1 MKKILLITI
10 TVLLVS
16 CEAKQDLSL
25 YNTNKEVAQ
34 KMLMSYTSPTN
45 FELFKSLIHEEIEH
59 QSPMYGVGKIGY
71 DKVLIDAEFYMTN
84 FKDVTFED
92 AIWLPGV
99 DETTLTPDGSVRV
112 YGTWKGVSIATG
124 KSFSLDS
131 YHYFNAKEGKVY
143 ESGDFFDA
151 SGMMI
156 AVAADQA
163 VVAEEAAE

>member
-163 VVAEEAAE
+163 VVAEEGAE

>member
-10 TVLLVS
+10 TFLLVS

-99 DETTLTPDGSVRV
+99 DETILTPDGSVRV
-112 YGTWKGVSIATG
+112 YGTWTG
-124 KSFSLDS
+124 ESKETGNSFSVDS
-131 YHYFNAKEGKVY
+131 YHYFDIQDGQIIA
-143 ESGDFFDA
+143 SGDYFDA
-151 SGMMI
+151 TGMVM
-156 AVAADQA
+156 AVSAQAAQ
-163 VVAEEAAE
+163 E

>member
-1 MKKILLITI
+1 
-10 TVLLVS
+10 
-16 CEAKQDLSL
+16 
-25 YNTNKEVAQ
+25 
-34 KMLMSYTSPTN
+34 MSYASPIN

-59 QSPMYGVGKIGY
+59 QSPMYGVGKVGL
-71 DKVLIDAEFYMTN
+71 DGVVGQAEFYMTN
-84 FKDVTFED
+84 FKDVTFENQ
-92 AIWLPGV
+92 IWLPGV
-99 DETTLTPDGSVRV
+99 DETTLKADGSVRV

-156 AVAADQA
+156 AVAADEV

>member
-1 MKKILLITI
+1 MKNYLLIAI
-10 TVLLVS
+10 TVLFVS
-16 CEAKQDLSL
+16 CDVKQDLSL

-59 QSPMYGVGKIGY
+59 QSPMYGVGKVGLDGVIGQ
-71 DKVLIDAEFYMTN
+71 AEFYMTN
-84 FKDVTFED
+84 FKDVTFENQ
-92 AIWLPGV
+92 IWLPGV
-99 DETTLTPDGSVRV
+99 DETTLKADGSVRV

-131 YHYFNAKEGKVY
+131 YHYFNAKEGKIF

-151 SGMMI
+151 NGMMI
-156 AVAADQA
+156 AVAADEA
-163 VVAEEAAE
+163 VVNG

>member
-156 AVAADQA
+156 AVAADEA

>member
-10 TVLLVS
+10 TFLLVS

>member
-10 TVLLVS
+10 TFLLVS

-99 DETTLTPDGSVRV
+99 DETILTPDGSVRV

>member
-99 DETTLTPDGSVRV
+99 DETTLTPDGSVEF
-112 YGTWKGVSIATG
+112 TELG
-124 KSFSLDS
+124 KELVLLLEKLFLR
-131 YHYFNAKEGKVY
+131 FLPLP
-143 ESGDFFDA
+143 
-151 SGMMI
+151 
-156 AVAADQA
+156 
-163 VVAEEAAE
+163 

>member
-1 MKKILLITI
+1 MKNYLLIAI
-10 TVLLVS
+10 TVLLFS
-16 CEAKQDLSL
+16 CEAKQDMSH

-45 FELFKSLIHEEIEH
+45 FELFKSLVHEEIEH
-59 QSPMYGVGKIGY
+59 QSPMYGVGKVGY

-99 DETTLTPDGSVRV
+99 DETTLTPNGSVRV

-156 AVAADQA
+156 AVAADEA

>member
-84 FKDVTFED
+84 LKDVTFED

-99 DETTLTPDGSVRV
+99 DETTLTSDGSVRV

-131 YHYFNAKEGKVY
+131 YHYLNAKEGKVY

>member
-1 MKKILLITI
+1 MKKIILITI

-16 CEAKQDLSL
+16 CEANQDLSL

-156 AVAADQA
+156 AVAADEA

>member
-1 MKKILLITI
+1 MKKKLLIAI

-16 CEAKQDLSL
+16 CEVKQDLSL

-34 KMLMSYTSPTN
+34 KMLMSYGSPTN

-71 DKVLIDAEFYMTN
+71 NKVLIDAEFYMTN

-112 YGTWKGVSIATG
+112 YGTWKAVSIANG

-151 SGMMI
+151 SGMMM
-156 AVAADQA
+156 
-163 VVAEEAAE
+163 VVAE

>member
-34 KMLMSYTSPTN
+34 KMLMSYASPTN

-156 AVAADQA
+156 AVAADEA

>member
-1 MKKILLITI
+1 MKKILLITF
-10 TVLLVS
+10 LLVS

>member
-1 MKKILLITI
+1 MKKIILITI

-16 CEAKQDLSL
+16 CEANQDLSL

-34 KMLMSYTSPTN
+34 KMLMSHTSPTN

-131 YHYFNAKEGKVY
+131 YHYLNAKEGKVY

>member
-84 FKDVTFED
+84 FKGVTFED

-163 VVAEEAAE
+163 VVAEEGAE